1 VVGKVVSSVPEEG
14 DSRGGSSCTV
24 DSPVSLVHESPCET
38 CERVVAMSAPWPTTD
53 DGGDAKLSCN
63 QVYPLCE
70 RASDSGLLELLF
82 FNSER
87 LSAWR

>member
-1 VVGKVVSSVPEEG
+1 
-14 DSRGGSSCTV
+14 
-24 DSPVSLVHESPCET
+24 
-38 CERVVAMSAPWPTTD
+38 MSAPWPTTD

>member
-1 VVGKVVSSVPEEG
+1 VVGKAVSSVPEEG
-14 DSRGGSSCTV
+14 DSRVVV